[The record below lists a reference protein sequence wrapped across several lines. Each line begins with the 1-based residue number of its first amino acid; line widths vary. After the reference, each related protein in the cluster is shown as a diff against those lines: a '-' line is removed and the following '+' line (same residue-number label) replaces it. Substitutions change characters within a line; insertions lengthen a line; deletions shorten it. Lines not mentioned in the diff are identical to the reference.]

1 MERGAMARIPRFSV
15 SQITTIGRAFEA
27 DLAAFVAAGV
37 PAVGVSI
44 HKLERCGVARG
55 LRLLRDSGLP
65 VSCFTSAG
73 PVPLDDEAA
82 AATALARVR
91 EHLDAAAEAGA
102 ASLILLPGATR
113 GLAWEEA
120 CARAR
125 PLVASLLAEAE
136 RLGVRIAIEPVSQ
149 LRMDLCFLHS
159 FDEALDFIA
168 PLGSPHV
175 GVVLE
180 LNNAWI
186 ERGLAGNIRRRTAD
200 IALVQVSDFA
210 IGTQR
215 TSERVM
221 IGDGGIPLRRWCSA
235 LAAAG
240 YDGWWD
246 IELLGPAI
254 ETIGYDAVV
263 PLAMERFRE
272 LWA

>member
-1 MERGAMARIPRFSV
+1 M
-15 SQITTIGRAFEA
+15 GRAFVA
-27 DLAAFVAAGV
+27 DLAGFVAAGV
-37 PAVGVSI
+37 PGVGVSI
-44 HKLERCGVARG
+44 HKLARCGVARG
-55 LRLLRDSGLP
+55 LRLLRDRGLP
-65 VSCFTSAG
+65 VWCFPSAG
-73 PVPLDDEAA
+73 PVPLDDAA
-82 AATALARVR
+82 AAARALARVR

-168 PLGSPHV
+168 PLASPHV

-221 IGDGGIPLRRWCSA
+221 IGDGDIPLRRWCSA